1 MRSTATTSI
10 LEELTQTV
18 HRLRIAESVVQRE
31 LQQVQQLTTQLNG
44 AQEGEPIIA
53 QAVPI
58 VIANDTDLADEQ
70 RRETFL
76 FLSNSRLVIGDRVR
90 IKNPK
95 PWQQDTGTVI
105 GATRGGLYIRVR
117 TPDGSE
123 VKRIAR
129 NLQYLPNHS

>member
-10 LEELTQTV
+10 LEELTQAV

-53 QAVPI
+53 LAVPI

-76 FLSNSRLVIGDRVR
+76 FLPNSRLVIGDRVR
-90 IKNPK
+90 TKNPK
-95 PWQQDTGTVI
+95 P
-105 GATRGGLYIRVR
+105 
-117 TPDGSE
+117 
-123 VKRIAR
+123 
-129 NLQYLPNHS
+129 